1 MNWVATMMLVR
12 LPGRTPAS
20 EHWENCTWILE
31 ATWNGP
37 RNTPIMWLSNVRR
50 LPNLTDANVLVSSST
65 VNAGAL
71 MEVVKLSPSTVNLT
85 IATDFRGKVG
95 QTMSS
100 HRDADQVSTPWRV
113 VNSLKRAFATIVI
126 NKLNRNRY
134 RPRVISNLD
143 VKK

>member
-1 MNWVATMMLVR
+1 
-12 LPGRTPAS
+12 
-20 EHWENCTWILE
+20 
-31 ATWNGP
+31 
-37 RNTPIMWLSNVRR
+37 MWLSGVRR

-71 MEVVKLSPSTVNLT
+71 MEVVKLTPSTVNLT
-85 IATDFRGKVG
+85 IAKDLWGKVG
-95 QTMSS
+95 QSMSTN
-100 HRDADQVSTPWRV
+100 RDADQVSTPWRV